1 MGNNTREVFGP
12 LSLPKTYQVPGT
24 GTMEREMAI
33 RLYLHIALES
43 GYWTGVQLWDLEECR
58 RLTGEHHAQEGE
70 DVARKLRTLQKRNVM
85 GVIFGRVVHAVTKG
99 KWYVSPPAPYLEGDY
114 SVLLRWCG
122 CWATFTEEKLHT
134 ALRALESEGYLV
146 RDVGEYARGAVLW
159 PTQKF
164 VQETE
169 KAQKL
174 LR

>member
-58 RLTGEHHAQEGE
+58 RLTCDYHVQERE
-70 DVARKLRTLQKRNVM
+70 AVAKRLHLLQKRNVM
-85 GVIFGRVVHAVTKG
+85 AVIFGRVVHAATRG
-99 KWYVSPPAPYLEGDY
+99 MWYASPPAPYLEGDY
-114 SVLLRWCG
+114 KVVLRWCG
-122 CWATFTEEKLHT
+122 CWATFSEEKLYI
-134 ALRALESEGYLV
+134 ALRALVSEGYFV
-146 RDVGEYARGAVLW
+146 REVGEYARGVVFW

-164 VQETE
+164 VEETQ
-169 KAQKL
+169 KAQRL